1 MTPWQKRARAS
12 MAVLAIG
19 VIAVV
24 IYTMRPRQSAAP
36 APTIQRLDPKAKIE
50 TIGGD
55 VLQLKGDK
63 RDLRIEFKGQVT
75 YEDGQTRLRDVR
87 VIAENRGGR
96 NYTITGN
103 EAQVGKDESSFE
115 LKGNVR
121 LETDDGLVAN
131 SQQATYA
138 DAEKIVRA
146 TGPVTFSRGKMNGS
160 GIGFTFDEQRDVLW
174 ILEQAVV
181 HVEPDGENGPMDVT
195 AGSFGY
201 ARRDRYMRFERTM
214 HMDRDGQI
222 IDATEATVTLYPDR
236 DEADGMEL
244 RGKASITG
252 KSMGAMRSMSS
263 RDMNLDYAEDGRTLR
278 NATLSGSAAVELTTQ
293 SGSGGQRLEGE
304 SIDIGLEPDNS
315 LRSLAARER
324 VVVTLP
330 AAKDTPTRTIR
341 SKALT
346 GTGSPQGLRAMKF
359 EEGVEY
365 REAASKTQ
373 GTRTVRART
382 LDSDLQAASGELVQA
397 HFIGNVE
404 VTDGTMRA
412 TAMDAVYQVADGSMA
427 LTGAEPRPHVENESV
442 TIDANAID
450 VTLNPRTMTA
460 TGRVNS
466 TLLPSAAKPPGKAQ
480 APNRPG
486 LLADE
491 EPVAIVADKLT
502 YDEAARKGDYSGQAR
517 LLQGQTT
524 INGDA
529 LTVDETKGDLIANG
543 RVITTLA
550 IAEKT
555 TPADGKSKPMIGRAG
570 SFTYSD
576 QTRLATY
583 KTTAQLD
590 GDQGNLNAATI
601 EVHLARDENTLQR
614 LAANGQVRAIV
625 DKRTVTGAQLDYS
638 PDDAKYVV
646 VGTPVKMVDAECSE
660 TSGKTLT
667 FWKASDRVQ
676 VDGNNEV
683 RTQTKGG
690 GKCPPPPPQ

>member
-24 IYTMRPRQSAAP
+24 IYTMRPRQSAVP
-36 APTIQRLDPKAKIE
+36 AAAVERLDPDSKIE

-55 VLQLKGDK
+55 VLQLKGER
-63 RDLRIEFKGQVT
+63 RDLRIEFKAQIT
-75 YEDGQTRLRDVR
+75 DNDGQTRLRNVK

-96 NYTITGN
+96 NYTITGE

-115 LKGNVR
+115 IKRNVR

-131 SQQATYA
+131 SQQATYT

-146 TGPVTFSRGKMNGS
+146 SGPVTFSRGKMNGS

-174 ILEQAVV
+174 ILEQAIV

-195 AGSFGY
+195 SGSFGY

-222 IDATEATVTLYPDR
+222 IDATEAIVTLYPDR

-252 KSMGAMRSMSS
+252 KSMGPLRSMRS

-373 GTRTVRART
+373 GARTVRART
-382 LDSDLQAASGELVQA
+382 LDSDLEAASGELVQA
-397 HFIGNVE
+397 HFLGNVE

-412 TAMDAVYQVADGSMA
+412 TAMDAVYQVAVGSMA
-427 LTGAEPRPHVENESV
+427 LTGAEPRPHVENESL

-502 YDEAARKGDYSGQAR
+502 YDEAARKADYSGQAR

-550 IAEKT
+550 IAEKDG
-555 TPADGKSKPMIGRAG
+555 PADGKSKPMIGRAG

>member
-24 IYTMRPRQSAAP
+24 IYTMRPRQSAVP
-36 APTIQRLDPKAKIE
+36 AAAVERLDPDSKIE

-55 VLQLKGDK
+55 VLQLKGER
-63 RDLRIEFKGQVT
+63 RDLRIEFKAQIT
-75 YEDGQTRLRDVR
+75 DNDGQTRLRNVK

-96 NYTITGN
+96 NYTITGE

-115 LKGNVR
+115 IKRNVR

-131 SQQATYA
+131 SQQATYT

-146 TGPVTFSRGKMNGS
+146 SGPVTFSRGKMNGS

-174 ILEQAVV
+174 ILEQAIV

-195 AGSFGY
+195 SGSFGY

-222 IDATEATVTLYPDR
+222 IDATEAIVTLYPDR

-252 KSMGAMRSMSS
+252 KSMGPLRSMRS

-373 GTRTVRART
+373 GARTVRART
-382 LDSDLQAASGELVQA
+382 LDSDLEAASGELVQA
-397 HFIGNVE
+397 HFLGNVE

-412 TAMDAVYQVADGSMA
+412 TAMDAVYQVAVGSMA
-427 LTGAEPRPHVENESV
+427 LTGAEPRPHVENESL

-466 TLLPSAAKPPGKAQ
+466 TLLPSAAKPPGRAQ

-502 YDEAARKGDYSGQAR
+502 YDEAARKADYSGQAR

-550 IAEKT
+550 IAEKDG
-555 TPADGKSKPMIGRAG
+555 PADGKSKPMIGRAG

-576 QTRLATY
+576 QTRLAT
-583 KTTAQLD
+583 
-590 GDQGNLNAATI
+590 
-601 EVHLARDENTLQR
+601 
-614 LAANGQVRAIV
+614 
-625 DKRTVTGAQLDYS
+625 
-638 PDDAKYVV
+638 
-646 VGTPVKMVDAECSE
+646 
-660 TSGKTLT
+660 
-667 FWKASDRVQ
+667 
-676 VDGNNEV
+676 
-683 RTQTKGG
+683 
-690 GKCPPPPPQ
+690 